1 MELSAMEYLE
11 KEVAVLWKDSSNNLG
26 RSSFGCPGTTPPGS
40 LLVGAAF
47 SVGAMP
53 GLNVFFE
60 DHGCGVP
67 EHSPGVGGAPMGGGT
82 IQPLFTH
89 YCALLSYYSGSLS
102 GDTSTRG
109 CVIRYIP

>member
-1 MELSAMEYLE
+1 MNM
-11 KEVAVLWKDSSNNLG
+11 
-26 RSSFGCPGTTPPGS
+26 
-40 LLVGAAF
+40 
-47 SVGAMP
+47 
-53 GLNVFFE
+53 
-60 DHGCGVP
+60 P